1 MSLFNSSQRFIYF
14 FCFVLHLHHQGT
26 KVMEEII
33 GVCGL
38 EARGLV
44 EGSSSPLDVETP
56 SQDNMVDFVGLVS
69 SEEER
74 GETPGREDSNPD
86 PLDGDLDPNAEKTKD
101 HKSFG

>member
-1 MSLFNSSQRFIYF
+1 
-14 FCFVLHLHHQGT
+14 
-26 KVMEEII
+26 MEEII

-56 SQDNMVDFVGLVS
+56 TQDNMEDFAGLVS

-86 PLDGDLDPNAEKTKD
+86 HLDEELDPKAEKTKD
-101 HKSFG
+101 KKAFG

>member
-1 MSLFNSSQRFIYF
+1 
-14 FCFVLHLHHQGT
+14 
-26 KVMEEII
+26 MEEII

-44 EGSSSPLDVETP
+44 EGSSSPPDVETP
-56 SQDNMVDFVGLVS
+56 SQDNVEDFTGLVS

-86 PLDGDLDPNAEKTKD
+86 PLDGELDPKTKD
-101 HKSFG
+101 QKAFG

>member
-1 MSLFNSSQRFIYF
+1 MD
-14 FCFVLHLHHQGT
+14 
-26 KVMEEII
+26 EII

-56 SQDNMVDFVGLVS
+56 SQDNMEDFVRLVS

-86 PLDGDLDPNAEKTKD
+86 PLDGELDPNAEKTKD
-101 HKSFG
+101 QNPSVSIHH